1 MRLAAR
7 WIGLLVLLVLG
18 GAAPSAAQRPTDW
31 PRESAPPPL
40 PAREVTFPPYE
51 IRTLANGLQVVVVTH
66 DEQPAVNLRLMIGSG
81 AASDPAGRNGVA
93 ALTGQLLDQGTTSR
107 NATEIAESID
117 TIGGLLSVG
126 AGTDLSFVNVLVMMD
141 SFEFGVHLVADITRN
156 PAFAPGEIERQRQQ
170 VLSGLQVSYEDPA
183 YLAGMVFGR
192 LVYGVHPYGMPHNGT
207 PASVQAITRDDLR
220 AFHETYY
227 APNNALLGI
236 VGDVDVEEA
245 FAAAE
250 RVFGDW
256 ERKTLPPPLRAALPE
271 PTSRVVIIDKPGSV
285 QTAIR
290 VGQVGLP
297 RADPDFLAFD
307 VAIKILGGEGGN
319 RLGSVLRTE
328 RSLTYAASADM
339 ASRRFGGD
347 FMAKTDTR
355 SAATAEALRLMV
367 DEVARL
373 RRERVS
379 AFELQNAQAYLA
391 GSFPLTLE
399 TPNAIAAQVLES
411 LLYGLDLADLPTYPD
426 RINAVT
432 VNDIRRV
439 TRTHLQPQRLSIV
452 LVGEASAFVDDLP
465 GVGFDNVEVLSIDEL
480 DLSRADL
487 RRSSAA
493 HGAPR
498 GSRLAP

>member
-1 MRLAAR
+1 
-7 WIGLLVLLVLG
+7 
-18 GAAPSAAQRPTDW
+18 
-31 PRESAPPPL
+31 
-40 PAREVTFPPYE
+40 
-51 IRTLANGLQVVVVTH
+51 
-66 DEQPAVNLRLMIGSG
+66 
-81 AASDPAGRNGVA
+81 
-93 ALTGQLLDQGTTSR
+93 
-107 NATEIAESID
+107 
-117 TIGGLLSVG
+117 
-126 AGTDLSFVNVLVMMD
+126 
-141 SFEFGVHLVADITRN
+141 
-156 PAFAPGEIERQRQQ
+156 
-170 VLSGLQVSYEDPA
+170 
-183 YLAGMVFGR
+183 LAGVVFGR
-192 LVYGVHPYGMPHNGT
+192 LVYGVHPYGFPHNGT

-220 AFHETYY
+220 AFHEAYY

-236 VGDVDVEEA
+236 VGDIDAEDA

-256 ERKTLPPPLRAALPE
+256 ERKTLPSPPSATVLE
-271 PTSRVVIIDKPGSV
+271 PTNRVVIIDKPGSV

-290 VGQVGLP
+290 VGQVGLS
-297 RADPDFLAFD
+297 RASPDFLAFD

-355 SAATAEALRLMV
+355 SDATAEVLRLVV

-379 AFELQNAQAYLA
+379 RSELRNAQAYLA
-391 GSFPLTLE
+391 GSFPLALE

-426 RINAVT
+426 RIGAVT
-432 VNDIRRV
+432 VNDIQRV
-439 TRTHLQPQRLSIV
+439 TETYLQPQRLSIV

-465 GVGFDNVEVLSIDEL
+465 GVGFDDVEVLSIDEL

-493 HGAPR
+493 RGVSRGPR
-498 GSRLAP
+498 LGP